1 MTRLI
6 SDGWQSWTQT
16 QEVLEAGH
24 PAHCPPFVFLYFA
37 HQELFK
43 FVLKTW
49 LNIMKLCLPSWIPPW
64 EPQNPSGEG
73 GVGLISEVS
82 SGQEIPCCNP
92 EILMCP
98 ALAAPRLVYHSPQNP
113 KSAKATFWGPK
124 LALWSATW
132 YSPVNGKHPQNL
144 PWAKS
149 HTTLCIISS
158 PQQP

>member
-1 MTRLI
+1 MSRPV
-6 SDGWQSWTQT
+6 SDGWQSWTPT

-24 PAHCPPFVFLYFA
+24 PAHCPPFAFLYFT

-43 FVLKTW
+43 LVLKTW
-49 LNIMKLCLPSWIPPW
+49 LNIMKLGLPSWIPPW
-64 EPQNPSGEG
+64 EPQNSYGEG
-73 GVGLISEVS
+73 GVDLISEVS

-98 ALAAPRLVYHSPQNP
+98 VLVAPRLIYHSPQNP

-124 LALWSATW
+124 LALWWATW
-132 YSPVNGKHPQNL
+132 YSPVHSKHPRNPL
-144 PWAKS
+144 GTKS
-149 HTTLCIISS
+149 HTTLCIVSS